1 MTAAALPMRWDGEAM
16 VPLRGFARRA
26 DAQFVIGQTYRM
38 EAIEERSAVSHR
50 HYFAAINE
58 AWANLPEH
66 MAERFP
72 SPEALRKFALIK
84 AGYAD
89 SRQIVAASR
98 AEAQRLAAFI
108 RPMDEY
114 SVVTVDQAVVTV
126 FTARSQSVRAM
137 GKAEFQNSKQKVL
150 GGIADMIGV
159 APEALAAHGR
169 AA

>member
-1 MTAAALPMRWDGEAM
+1 MNSVALPMRWDGEAM
-16 VPLRGFARRA
+16 VPLPGFARRA
-26 DAQFVIGQTYRM
+26 DAQFVIGQTYRL
-38 EAIEERSAVSHR
+38 EPVEDRSAASHR

-58 AWANLPEH
+58 AWANLPDH

-72 SPEALRKFALIK
+72 SPESLRKFALIK

-89 SRQIVAASR
+89 SRQIVAASK

-114 SVVTVDQAVVTV
+114 AVVTVDQAVVTI

-137 GKAEFQNSKQKVL
+137 GKAEFQDSKQKVL
-150 GGIADMIGV
+150 DVIADMIGV
-159 APEALAAHGR
+159 TSEALAAHGR